1 MDLSIITS
9 IKTDKEMIN
18 LDKRD
23 DGKWRLIYNKKTLGN
38 ISKIKVIIETDK
50 GTFIWNP
57 KK

>member
-23 DGKWRLIYNKKTLGN
+23 DGNWRLIYSEKTLGD
-38 ISKIKVIIETDK
+38 ISKIKVTIETDK
-50 GTFIWNP
+50 GTFVWKP